1 MEGINK
7 IKTGSLVSLSEQE
20 LIDCDRSYNS
30 GCGGGLMD
38 YAYKFVVKNGG
49 IDTEEDYPYRGA
61 DGTCNKNKLK
71 RRVVTIDGYSDVP
84 SNKENLLL
92 QAVAQQPVSVGI
104 CGSARAFQLYSQG
117 IFDGPCPTSLD
128 HAVLI
133 VGYGSEGGKDYWIV
147 KNSWGE
153 SWGMKGYM
161 HMHRNTGDSSGI
173 CGINMMP
180 SFPTK
185 TSPNPPPSP
194 GPGPTKCS
202 LLTYCP
208 EGSTCCCSW
217 RVLGLCLS
225 WSCCGLDNAV
235 CCKGNQYCCPH
246 DYPICDTVR
255 AQCLKANGNFSGIE
269 GIKKQQSFSKVPS
282 WNGLLE
288 LMDQ

>member
-1 MEGINK
+1 M
-7 IKTGSLVSLSEQE
+7 
-20 LIDCDRSYNS
+20 
-30 GCGGGLMD
+30 
-38 YAYKFVVKNGG
+38 
-49 IDTEEDYPYRGA
+49 
-61 DGTCNKNKLK
+61 
-71 RRVVTIDGYSDVP
+71 
-84 SNKENLLL
+84 
-92 QAVAQQPVSVGI
+92 
-104 CGSARAFQLYSQG
+104 QG

-161 HMHRNTGDSSGI
+161 HMHRNTGDSSGL

-217 RVLGLCLS
+217 RILGFCLS

-235 CCKGNQYCCPH
+235 CCKDNRYCCPP

-255 AQCLKANGNFSGIE
+255 AQCFRVLLEISGICLNFYHACDC
-269 GIKKQQSFSKVPS
+269 GLTWLRVVICSNLSKLVSVFVWLPFIFSVMVLVVLSFIIV
-282 WNGLLE
+282 
-288 LMDQ
+288 